1 MVDTIFKT
9 KGETFSR
16 ADGDNNMDM
25 ESVLH
30 ADGDDSIDMESVLHG
45 SENEIEDENQLN
57 LPETIDSLK
66 TSSNLKKKS
75 KNKKSGKNLQE
86 KKYQVLEKF
95 GKSLMEEDKDEAH
108 DVFGKMVASEMKSM
122 SAHMKFRFKHDVNNL
137 IFKYQE
143 LQYSEVRNFEG
154 VSSQTAGDA
163 WYSSFN
169 TYMVNS

>member
-66 TSSNLKKKS
+66 TSSNLKKNS
-75 KNKKSGKNLQE
+75 KNKKVGIICKKKISG
-86 KKYQVLEKF
+86 F
-95 GKSLMEEDKDEAH
+95 GKIWKIPD
-108 DVFGKMVASEMKSM
+108 G
-122 SAHMKFRFKHDVNNL
+122 R
-137 IFKYQE
+137 
-143 LQYSEVRNFEG
+143 G
-154 VSSQTAGDA
+154 
-163 WYSSFN
+163 
-169 TYMVNS
+169 